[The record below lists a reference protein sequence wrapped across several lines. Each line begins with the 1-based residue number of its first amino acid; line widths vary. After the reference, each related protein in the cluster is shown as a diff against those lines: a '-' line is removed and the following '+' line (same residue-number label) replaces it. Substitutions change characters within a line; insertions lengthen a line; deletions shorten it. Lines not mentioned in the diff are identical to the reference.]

1 MYIDI
6 LVSIPVTHQCAY
18 VYEYLFTS
26 ITMSVCVYLLA
37 CTHVCVYWHTQ
48 AHTGTHTQN
57 AFRHTTQPLV
67 PNPHPSLLPYTGPF
81 SELNLHLGV
90 HSSDPAAPPAGHL
103 VFLEEPERP
112 PAL

>member
-1 MYIDI
+1 MCVIHIFILMYIDI

-48 AHTGTHTQN
+48 AHTHRT
-57 AFRHTTQPLV
+57 LSDI
-67 PNPHPSLLPYTGPF
+67 PHSL
-81 SELNLHLGV
+81 
-90 HSSDPAAPPAGHL
+90 
-103 VFLEEPERP
+103 
-112 PAL
+112 